1 MDEVSGKLQVFFEE
15 SFWIGIFE
23 YVYRD
28 ELTVCKIIFGPEP
41 KENEIQEFVLRNYY
55 KLRFSPTIKSVV
67 KKKEKINPKRLQ
79 REIKKQVKEVGV
91 GTKSQQALKLQHEES
106 KTDRKIRTRK
116 QKEQEERYKF
126 QLKQQKRKEKHK
138 GR

>member
-1 MDEVSGKLQVFFEE
+1 MDEVNGKLQVFFEDP
-15 SFWIGIFE
+15 FWVGIFE
-23 YVYRD
+23 SVYGG
-28 ELTVCKIIFGPEP
+28 ELSVCRIVFGPEP

-55 KLRFSPTIKSVV
+55 KLKFSPAIKCAV
-67 KKKEKINPKRLQ
+67 KNKENINPKRLQ
-79 REIKKQVKEVGV
+79 REIKKQVKEVRV
-91 GTKSQQALKLQHEES
+91 GTKSQQALKLQNEES
-106 KTDRKIRTRK
+106 KIERKIKTRE

>member
-1 MDEVSGKLQVFFEE
+1 MNEISGNLQVFFEE
-15 SFWIGIFE
+15 PFWVGIFE
-23 YVYRD
+23 CMYRD
-28 ELTVCKIIFGPEP
+28 ELSVCRVVFGPEP
-41 KENEIQEFVLRNYY
+41 KENEIQELILRNYY
-55 KLRFSPTIKSVV
+55 KLRFSSSIKCAV

-79 REIKKQVKEVGV
+79 REIKKQVKEVEV
-91 GTKSQQALKLQHEES
+91 GTKSQQALKLQHEEN
-106 KTDRKIRTRK
+106 KTERKIKTRE

>member
-1 MDEVSGKLQVFFEE
+1 MNEVSGKLQVFFEE
-15 SFWIGIFE
+15 PFWVGIFE
-23 YVYRD
+23 CEYD
-28 ELTVCKIIFGPEP
+28 GGLSVCRIVFGPEP

-55 KLRFSPTIKSVV
+55 KLRFSSTIDYVT

-79 REIKKQVKEVGV
+79 RKIKKQVTEVSI
-91 GTKSQQALKLQHEES
+91 GTKSQQALKLQHEEN
-106 KTDRKIRTRK
+106 KTERKIRTRD
-116 QKEQEERYKF
+116 QKEHEERYKF

>member
-15 SFWIGIFE
+15 PFWIGIFE

-28 ELTVCKIIFGPEP
+28 ELSVCKIVFVPEP

-106 KTDRKIRTRK
+106 KTDRKIRTRE